1 MKGAIK
7 VIKRRKIT
15 TDIALPAAAVV
26 VLLSVPL
33 MATNSLHGYGQ
44 EVKTLRIGYFSKH
57 RSCTGRNWLRK
68 RRQQTLGNNVKDISI

>member
-7 VIKRRKIT
+7 VIKQRKIT

-44 EVKTLRIGYFSKH
+44 EVKTLRIGYFPNTNH
-57 RSCTGRNWLRK
+57 AQAEIG
-68 RRQQTLGNNVKDISI
+68 LGKGDNRL